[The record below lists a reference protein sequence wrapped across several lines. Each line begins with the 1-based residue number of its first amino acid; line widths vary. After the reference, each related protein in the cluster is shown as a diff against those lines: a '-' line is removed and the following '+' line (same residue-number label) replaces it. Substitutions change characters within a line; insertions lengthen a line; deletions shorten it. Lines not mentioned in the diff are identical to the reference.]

1 MAEGGEEGGDSEGLN
16 LGGAED
22 SEKKKE
28 EEEDDKGNH
37 SASQYSQQNWNQD
50 GWNNRNQGWGYA
62 GEYPGTYYMGEQAIG
77 GWDPVYVNPGFYIL
91 QKDKEK
97 VDAGEIVDEGFQVKT
112 RKKFRDP
119 KIKDAEKERNLMAL
133 KTAESET
140 VKVDAVMDSGA
151 FDIVIPKEM
160 MGGNEIRE
168 TRASKAGCNWYDVQG
183 GVVRNLGEGEIKGV
197 SEDGI
202 PIEFT
207 AQVGEGVKK
216 MLLSVKRACK
226 SGNMIIFG
234 ADMKAIRDL
243 AKLDKIEDNV
253 IIGTKS
259 GVRSEIKEKNGM
271 YVYPMTITRK
281 KRGNDMD
288 IGIVSQETEEESDK
302 ESGRWIDGLWSPF

>member
-1 MAEGGEEGGDSEGLN
+1 
-16 LGGAED
+16 
-22 SEKKKE
+22 
-28 EEEDDKGNH
+28 
-37 SASQYSQQNWNQD
+37 
-50 GWNNRNQGWGYA
+50 
-62 GEYPGTYYMGEQAIG
+62 
-77 GWDPVYVNPGFYIL
+77 
-91 QKDKEK
+91 
-97 VDAGEIVDEGFQVKT
+97 
-112 RKKFRDP
+112 
-119 KIKDAEKERNLMAL
+119 
-133 KTAESET
+133 

-151 FDIVIPKEM
+151 FDIVVPKAM

-168 TRASKAGCNWYDVQG
+168 TTASKEGHNWYDVKG
-183 GVVRNLGEGEIKGV
+183 GKVRNLGEGDIKGV

-234 ADMKAIRDL
+234 ANMKAIREL
-243 AKLDKIEDNV
+243 AKLDAVEDNV
-253 IIGTKS
+253 IVGTKT

-288 IGIVSQETEEESDK
+288 IGMIEEESPDK
-302 ESGRWIDGLWSPF
+302 ERSAETEGLWTPF